1 METTYVKKE
10 PNEILKEIKRISE
23 MKNSMDRLNKR
34 LETTEKRVGEL
45 AYRSIKI
52 IQLRIEEKYWA
63 KMRFQQPHCQ

>member
-1 METTYVKKE
+1 
-10 PNEILKEIKRISE
+10 

-63 KMRFQQPHCQ
+63 KMRFQQPHCQCQMV